1 VRRLGVILLLAAAA
15 AAQPSTGPLVRCATV
30 RGAAPPRIDGEL
42 NEEVWGAAPAQV
54 IDGRDHIH
62 PGYREAWSGPDDLS
76 GRVRAL
82 LVDEHLYLAF
92 EIRDDVTLHA
102 RGRAWWAGDSIEV
115 FFDTDRQ
122 SEEDDTRFSND
133 DFQLFLMPFH
143 AGQRWGV
150 VARGPDAPY
159 PDGGL
164 RGIELA
170 HRRHADGYT
179 VEVRIPL
186 WNLDPLRPDAKR
198 RIGFDIALNDVDNA
212 ETTSA
217 ETYMTLSGRFDL
229 YSKPLNFADLEIG
242 VRAPTATA
250 ATGSA
255 ATAVDWIGLFL
266 GLVAVALLAFAVRG
280 AARRMAK
287 RAHIKT
293 ATLCGLFAAAAVLC
307 SFLPTI
313 AALLDDRAT
322 HRHWSEALHQATA
335 AATTHLDLDSGDDE
349 ARAERLVALLR
360 DGRVRVRPHY
370 RFGFVPLFTKRLAP
384 GRIRYG
390 IRIGPGEVRRFP
402 LAGLRAPER
411 LRLDLTVP
419 DPEERG
425 AAGAE
430 VRLELDEG
438 APVVVRAPR
447 RPVAPVLMD
456 TSDRAGEPMRELV
469 VRNRLLSGV
478 LVVDAC
484 FGETAERDWQ
494 PLPLAFVARAGVPLD
509 IWHGRPESKILTV
522 PRDGGVTVRPVDVA
536 GHRLWIAVG
545 ADGAYPATP
554 YGADVALV
562 KVVYAQECPGPELR
576 LVNGR
581 DLESRL
587 LSYGRIARAPSSVAL
602 RWEDSV
608 RRPELFTL
616 HSVEIDPTRPVER
629 IEITDLGVLERLRI
643 AAVTVGHRI
652 AEAPPRSSGLRM
664 DGDLLSVRDEVRA
677 AWRDLGFAVRSPA
690 GTTRS
695 VGPPHEVRARYELLF
710 GENDRG
716 ALEVRMPH
724 SSAWAA
730 VTRHRSFVF
739 GVAALLLTFAAVV
752 AGAALLYRARHLR
765 VKMLAALAAA
775 TVAPLLFLVVSLTHV
790 LNDAAESDLQETTLT
805 DLHHTVERLAAA
817 ESRAREMAASV
828 RDTLELVPANEP
840 EVLRQHMDRSRT
852 EIEAQGAFLHLP
864 DLDTAGLS
872 GLGNVSFFDG
882 LSRPGLY
889 YSPWD
894 GLVALGLARTAA
906 QRRCLVGLPAP
917 KLLGAPRDDVTAVL
931 YGPRGD
937 PLAATG
943 GVVQELETAA
953 ALRRQR
959 ERLDLLRRTGEPLY
973 EARTSLGG
981 REVATSHA
989 LLKDGDKVVGLLG
1002 VYRSRAAT
1010 ENRKA
1015 AVLRTLLLSTL
1026 AALLLVVLA
1035 GGTLV
1040 ARVTDRLQRVTH
1052 AAREIARG
1060 HLDSRAPVESQD
1072 EVGRL
1077 AASFNTMADALDH
1090 RVQQLT
1096 DLQRGL
1102 QELTVALD
1110 RGAVARA
1117 AAELLARATGARHV
1131 EVAALE
1137 SATDRIEP
1145 LHSMGE
1151 GAPLGT
1157 LLPASGP
1164 AREAVDARRP
1174 LAREGALFLPLVAAD
1189 RTVGLAICSP
1199 VTAAPETFLDLCARQ
1214 IGIALENARL
1224 YHAAVTDELTGLYT
1238 RPFFVRRLKEEVDRA
1253 AATDRSL
1260 SLLRI
1265 VIADYSAIAHR
1276 HGAAAAAK
1284 GTVESAAVIEGVL
1297 PRRNILACGQ
1307 PGELLA
1313 LLVESDAADA
1323 RAHLDR
1329 IGAALQRHEFET
1341 RPTFAF
1347 RSVSYPRDGAA
1358 ADILL
1363 DSLFEVTETWDE
1375 TSTETG
1381 PLLRVPPELDL
1392 VPSRSPT
1399 MRTALEVV
1407 ARVAPT
1413 NATVLLSG
1421 ETGTGKEVIADL
1433 IQANSDRRDQPYVK
1447 VNCAAI
1453 PETLVETELFG
1464 HERGAFTGADR
1475 RRIGRFEQA
1484 HRGTLFL
1491 DEIGDLPL
1499 PTQVKLLRTLQERSI
1514 QRVGS
1519 SQPLDVDVRILTA
1532 TNRDLGAAV
1541 RRGAFREDLY
1551 HRVHVIELRVP
1562 PLRERRED
1570 IPDLIAAFRQEFN
1583 LSHGLQIEA
1592 FTPDALDTLYRH
1604 RWPGNV
1610 RELRNIIERSM
1621 LLAAGPVVE
1630 RGHIALPDEPPEES
1644 GKRVTIEGLT
1654 PRQERV
1660 LEIARERG
1668 GVTNGEVVEEE
1679 RVSARTA
1686 LRVLQKLVERGLLV
1700 RVGRRRGAV
1709 YRPRSLSG

>member
-1 VRRLGVILLLAAAA
+1 VRRLGVILLLAGVA
-15 AAQPSTGPLVRCATV
+15 AAQPAPGPVVRCATV
-30 RGAAPPRIDGEL
+30 RGVAPPRVDGDLSDEI
-42 NEEVWGAAPAQV
+42 WQDAPAQV
-54 IDGRDHIH
+54 IDGEDHIH
-62 PGYREAWSGPDDLS
+62 PQYREAWNGPEDLS
-76 GRVRAL
+76 GNVRAL
-82 LVDEHLYLAF
+82 LVAGHLYLAF
-92 EIRDDVTLHA
+92 EIADDVTLHA

-133 DFQLFLMPFH
+133 DLQLFLMPFH
-143 AGQRWGV
+143 VGQRWGV

-164 RGIELA
+164 RGIEVA
-170 HRRHADGYT
+170 HGRRAGGYT
-179 VEVRIPL
+179 VEARIPL
-186 WNLDPLRPDAKR
+186 WNLAPLRPDAQG
-198 RIGFDIALNDVDNA
+198 RIGFDIALNDVDQP
-212 ETTSA
+212 ESTQA

-229 YSKPLNFADLEIG
+229 YNTPSNFADLEVG
-242 VRAPTATA
+242 AGALAAPTPSGA
-250 ATGSA
+250 AGP
-255 ATAVDWIGLFL
+255 AVDWTGLFL
-266 GLVAVALLAFAVRG
+266 GLLAVALLAFAVRG

-287 RAHIKT
+287 RAHVKT

-322 HRHWSEALHQATA
+322 RRHWSDALQQASA
-335 AATTHLDLDSGDDE
+335 AAATHLDLDTGDDE

-360 DGRVRVRPHY
+360 DGRVRIRPHY
-370 RFGFVPLFTKRLAP
+370 RFGFVPLAATRLLP
-384 GRIRYG
+384 GQLRYG
-390 IRIGPGEVRRFP
+390 IRLGPGEVRRFP
-402 LAGLRAPER
+402 LTGRPAPTR
-411 LRLDLTVP
+411 LRVYLQVP
-419 DPEERG
+419 EPDERG

-430 VRLELDEG
+430 LRLEFDEG
-438 APVVVRAPR
+438 APLVFQAPR
-447 RPVAPVLMD
+447 RPVAPVRMD
-456 TSDRAGEPMRELV
+456 TSERAGEPMRELL

-478 LVVDAC
+478 LLVDAC
-484 FGETAERDWQ
+484 FGQAEGGEWQ

-509 IWHGRPESKILTV
+509 VWHGRPASHILTV
-522 PRDGGVTVRPVDVA
+522 PRQGAATVRPVAVA
-536 GHRLWIAVG
+536 GHRLWLAVG
-545 ADGAYPATP
+545 SDGAYPATP
-554 YGADVALV
+554 FGADVAVV
-562 KVVYAQECPGPELR
+562 KVVYAQGGPGPELR
-576 LVNGR
+576 IVNGR

-587 LSYGRIARAPSSVAL
+587 LSYGRIARAPDSIAL
-602 RWEDSV
+602 RWEDSL

-616 HSVEIDPTRPVER
+616 HSLEIDPTRHVEQL
-629 IEITDLGVLERLRI
+629 EITDLGVLEQLRV
-643 AAVTVGHRI
+643 AAVTVGHRS
-652 AEAPPRSSGLRM
+652 AEAPPRSSGLRL
-664 DGDLLSVRDEVRA
+664 DGDLLVLRDEVRA
-677 AWRDLGFAVRSPA
+677 AWGDLGFAVRSPA
-690 GTTRS
+690 GTMRS
-695 VGPPHEVRARYELLF
+695 VGPAHDVRAPFALRF
-710 GENDRG
+710 GETGRG

-724 SSAWAA
+724 SSAWTA
-730 VTRHRSFVF
+730 VTRHRSLVF

-790 LNDAAESDLQETTLT
+790 LNDAAESDLEATTLT
-805 DLHHTVERLAAA
+805 DLHHLGERLVAAK
-817 ESRAREMAASV
+817 SRARELAASA
-828 RDTLELVPANEP
+828 RDTLELVPPNEP
-840 EVLRQHMDRSRT
+840 EVLRQHVDRSRA

-864 DLDTAGLS
+864 DLDTEGRS
-872 GLGNVSFFDG
+872 RLGNVSFFDA

-906 QRRCLVGLPAP
+906 QSRCLVGLPAP
-917 KLLGAPRDDVTAVL
+917 RLLGPPQDEVTAVL
-931 YGPRGD
+931 YGPRGE

-943 GVVQELETAA
+943 GVVGELETAA
-953 ALRRQR
+953 ALDRQR
-959 ERLDLLRRTGEPLY
+959 ERLDRLTRTGEALY
-973 EARTSLGG
+973 EAHTPLQGQ
-981 REVATSHA
+981 EVATAHA
-989 LLKDGDKVVGLLG
+989 LLEDGGKVVGLLG

-1010 ENRKA
+1010 ESRKA

-1040 ARVTDRLQRVTH
+1040 ERVTDRLQRVTN

-1060 HLDSRAPVESQD
+1060 HLGSRAPVESQD

-1110 RGAVARA
+1110 RHAVAQA
-1117 AAELLARATGARHV
+1117 AADLLARATGARRV
-1131 EVAALE
+1131 EVIALE
-1137 SATDRIEP
+1137 PATDRLEP
-1145 LHSMGE
+1145 LHRKGGE
-1151 GAPLGT
+1151 GAPLGPV
-1157 LLPASGP
+1157 LPATGP
-1164 AREAVDARRP
+1164 AREAVDAQQP
-1174 LAREGALFLPLVAAD
+1174 LTREGALFLPLLAAD

-1199 VTAAPETFLDLCARQ
+1199 VTTPPETFLDLSGRQ

-1253 AATDRSL
+1253 AATDRPL
-1260 SLLRI
+1260 SLLRV
-1265 VIADYSAIAHR
+1265 VIDDYGAIARR

-1284 GTVESAAVIEGVL
+1284 VTADAAAAIERVL
-1297 PRRNILACGQ
+1297 PRRNMLACGAA
-1307 PGELLA
+1307 GELLA
-1313 LLVESDAADA
+1313 LLVESDAAAA

-1329 IGAALQRHEFET
+1329 IGAALRSHEFDA
-1341 RPTFAF
+1341 RPTFTY
-1347 RSVSYPRDGAA
+1347 RSVTYPRDGAA

-1363 DSLFEVTETWDE
+1363 DSLFEVTETWEE
-1375 TSTETG
+1375 TATEAG
-1381 PLLRVPPELDL
+1381 PLLKVPPDLEL

-1399 MRTALEVV
+1399 MRAALEVV

-1421 ETGTGKEVIADL
+1421 ETGTGKEVLADL
-1433 IQANSDRRDQPYVK
+1433 IQANSNRRDRPYVK

-1475 RRIGRFEQA
+1475 RRIGRFERA

-1491 DEIGDLPL
+1491 DEVGDLPL
-1499 PTQVKLLRTLQERSI
+1499 PTQVKLLRALQERSI
-1514 QRVGS
+1514 HRVGS
-1519 SQPLDVDVRILTA
+1519 SQPLDVDVRILAA

-1541 RRGAFREDLY
+1541 RRGTFREDLY

-1570 IPDLIAAFRQEFN
+1570 IPGLITGFQQEFN
-1583 LSHGLQIEA
+1583 LRHGLQIEA
-1592 FTPDALDTLYRH
+1592 FAPDALDALYRH
-1604 RWPGNV
+1604 LWPGNV
-1610 RELRNIIERSM
+1610 RELRNIVERSM
-1621 LLAAGPVVE
+1621 LLAGGPIVE
-1630 RGHIALPDEPPEES
+1630 RPHIALPDDAPAPDGS
-1644 GKRVTIEGLT
+1644 PVTIEGLT

-1660 LEIARERG
+1660 LGYARERG
-1668 GVTNGEVVEEE
+1668 GVTNGEVVDAEEI
-1679 RVSARTA
+1679 SARTA
-1686 LRVLQKLVERGLLV
+1686 LRELQKLVDRGLLV

-1709 YRPRSLSG
+1709 YRPT